1 MSELVG
7 RVLKDLLEQEG
18 DALLESPQ
26 RLETVLL
33 DLCPDEHRAIRLILL
48 GLAGQAAESWRQSD
62 HADLN
67 QITTALSER
76 FQTQFQIAPRFGQW
90 IAEVWGIALGFLPL
104 SLEPR
109 NIFAEAEE
117 EYRYALRAV
126 LTQGPLTDSLQTELK
141 RLQKN
146 LLIDETDASRI
157 AAEVQAEKTQQAQA
171 PAQDISWQPMFK
183 NSLEMHFVKIAPGS
197 FSMGSPDYERQRE
210 DDETQHSVTLTRAWY
225 MQTTPV
231 TQAQWQAVT
240 GHNPSDFKGPDLPV
254 ENVSW
259 NDIQTIFLPRLNA
272 LGEGSYR
279 LPTEA
284 EWEYAARAGSTQ
296 AYYLRDDASQLD
308 ARAWYN
314 NNSLFQTHPV
324 GQKQPNA
331 WGLYDC
337 HGNVWEWCQDGYHG
351 PYTADEATDPLGA
364 AGGLGRVMR
373 GGSWFCN
380 ASACRSAAR
389 GYMPPETRI
398 RLIGFRLV
406 RVDDSLLLGGQ
417 T

>member
-18 DALLESPQ
+18 ESLLESPQ

-48 GLAGQAAESWRQSD
+48 GLAGQAPESWRQSA
-62 HADLN
+62 HANLN
-67 QITTALSER
+67 QITTALSQR
-76 FQTQFQIAPRFGQW
+76 FQSQFQLAPRFGQW
-90 IAEVWGIALGFLPL
+90 IAETWGIALGFLPL

-126 LTQGPLTDSLQTELK
+126 LAQGELTDSLQQELK
-141 RLQKN
+141 HLQKN

-157 AAEVQAEKTQQAQA
+157 AAEVMAEQAEQEAS
-171 PAQDISWQPMFK
+171 PASPPSWQPGFK
-183 NSLEMHFVKIAPGS
+183 NSLAMHFVKIAPGS
-197 FSMGSPDYERQRE
+197 FSMGSPEYERQRE
-210 DDETQHSVTLTRAWY
+210 DDETQHRVTLTRAWY

-231 TQAQWQAVT
+231 TQAQWQAIT
-240 GHNPSDFKGPDLPV
+240 GHNPSDFKGPELPV

-259 NDIQTIFLPRLNA
+259 NDIQTVFLPRLNA
-272 LGEGSYR
+272 LGEGTYR

-324 GQKQPNA
+324 GQKQPNG

-351 PYTADEATDPLGA
+351 PYAATEATDPSGA

-417 T
+417 P